1 MSQPMPDLADLNRKI
16 ALEPPLD
23 ISRPLR
29 AHLVGICGSGMKAL
43 AEFLSDSLW
52 QLTGSDQ
59 DEVAVSRSLA
69 LQSRGI
75 RITPGHHPGAL
86 PADTQLLIFSPAIPP
101 RNAERIRAAE
111 LGIPQISYN
120 DLLGLLM
127 RDRRGLVVTGTHG
140 KSTTT
145 AILAHLLMAADRSP
159 SVIIGAETRNESHWS
174 GKLGSGDD
182 FVVEGCEYRRNFLK
196 LSATHG
202 IILGIEPDH
211 FDYFTSFDDT
221 IAAFREF
228 AQSIPPAG
236 SLCIRANDPAVAAA
250 TGNVACQIQT
260 FSISSNADWTA
271 KNIRRSAGWTVFD
284 VHHLGRPL
292 FTTRLPL
299 PGLHNVE
306 NSLAA
311 ISLAFRVGVPPELIA
326 TSLPTFPGI
335 RRRFEIVRTKNG
347 ITWIDDYAHHPTAI
361 RATLRSARDEYPLS
375 RIRVLFQ
382 PHQTNRT
389 EHLLEQFADSFAD
402 ADDVLI
408 APVFGAREHPTS
420 QTTISQRLA
429 ERISLHGPPAAFV
442 DTLDLLRAR
451 GEDGLRNGDVVLMIG
466 AGDINRIQH
475 GST

>member
-1 MSQPMPDLADLNRKI
+1 MSQLQLATTDVSLPLDLAH
-16 ALEPPLD
+16 
-23 ISRPLR
+23 PLR
-29 AHLVGICGSGMKAL
+29 AHLVGVCGSGMKAL
-43 AEFLSDSLW
+43 AEFLSDSGW
-52 QLTGSDQ
+52 KLTGSDQ

-75 RITPGHHPGAL
+75 KLTPGHHPGAL
-86 PADTQLLIFSPAIPP
+86 PTDTQLLIYSPAIPP

-111 LGIPQISYN
+111 LGIHQISYN
-120 DLLGLLM
+120 DLLGQLM
-127 RDRRGLVVTGTHG
+127 RDRCGLVVTGTHG

-174 GKLGSGDD
+174 GKRGSGDD

-196 LSATHG
+196 LSPTHG

-228 AQSIPPAG
+228 AQSLPSNGLLSVRAG
-236 SLCIRANDPAVAAA
+236 DPAVAAA
-250 TGNVACQIQT
+250 TGNVACQIET
-260 FSISSNADWTA
+260 FSISSPADWTA
-271 KNIRRSAGWTVFD
+271 ANIRRSAGWTEFD
-284 VHHLGRPL
+284 VYHHGRHL
-292 FTTRLPL
+292 LSTRLSL

-306 NSLAA
+306 NGLAA
-311 ISLAFRVGVPPELIA
+311 ISLATRIGTPPNLIA
-326 TSLPTFPGI
+326 RSLPAFLGI
-335 RRRFEIVRTKNG
+335 HRRFEPVHLQHG

-361 RATLRSARDEYPLS
+361 RATLRAAREEYPS
-375 RIRVLFQ
+375 ARIRVLFQ

-389 EHLLEQFADSFAD
+389 EHLLEQFADSFAE

-408 APVFGAREHPTS
+408 APVFGAREHPPAS
-420 QTTISQRLA
+420 QTSISQRLA